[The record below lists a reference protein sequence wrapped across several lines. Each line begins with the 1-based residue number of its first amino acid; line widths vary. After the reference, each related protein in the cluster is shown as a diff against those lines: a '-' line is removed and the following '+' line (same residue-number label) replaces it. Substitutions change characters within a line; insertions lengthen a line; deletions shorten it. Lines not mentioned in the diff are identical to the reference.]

1 MKRDFSASRA
11 KNCLSR
17 PKSEKSHFSATLG
30 PLECRDVPAYPVN
43 NYWRVT
49 AVHDQLRDQLVA
61 LLPPAARIVAH
72 GWQPWA
78 SASFAG
84 ARHWF
89 DVRPHVDDDASA
101 WAKLLTQHEWQMS
114 DCFVADAALDA
125 SEPGADWRI
134 ELLTVDD
141 S

>member
-1 MKRDFSASRA
+1 MLMRA
-11 KNCLSR
+11 R
-17 PKSEKSHFSATLG
+17 
-30 PLECRDVPAYPVN
+30 CRDG
-43 NYWRVT
+43 
-49 AVHDQLRDQLVA
+49 AVHDGLRDQLVA
-61 LLPPAARIVAH
+61 LLPPAARIIAQ
-72 GWQPWA
+72 GWRPWA

-125 SEPGADWRI
+125 SGPGADWRI